1 MSIRDLSPL
10 EQMAAEEATVAELVA
25 LAVEVEAADAFVDVE
40 SVVDAD
46 VVDVDQVA
54 CVRMIAAVCMSAAAS
69 RCPSVVTGNLAGGD
83 GCGWAVVGDKVE
95 GEVLWMTQLSVD

>member
-46 VVDVDQVA
+46 VVDVD
-54 CVRMIAAVCMSAAAS
+54 
-69 RCPSVVTGNLAGGD
+69 
-83 GCGWAVVGDKVE
+83 
-95 GEVLWMTQLSVD
+95 